1 MVVNVIFF
9 SFIMITSKYTFLHE
23 FVKHKTILDKQQN
36 KSY

>member
-1 MVVNVIFF
+1 M
-9 SFIMITSKYTFLHE
+9 TSKSTFLHE